1 MGRCLDSPAQ
11 LSATSA
17 DGTGGTSASPRFGR
31 ALNRSFR
38 RRWIALGALLGPPV
52 LWLLVVYLSSLVL
65 LVAAAMFRLDPRS
78 QKPTGDV
85 TADNVRAAF
94 SRTEYLEALARSV
107 GLAIAVTVLC
117 FVIALPV
124 AFCITKIVP
133 RWARRGLVVAM
144 LLPLWA
150 GYLVKAYAWKAML
163 RPASPFGIDTN
174 GGFLEATFG
183 YTPGYG
189 YVAVVLSLTYLWLPY
204 MVLPIYSGLERL
216 PESLLDASGDLGAR
230 PARTFRSVIM
240 PLLVPSIAAGSIFT
254 FSLSLGDYII
264 PAVVTERKVQ
274 LIGNVIERT
283 LLAPNQPLAA
293 AITLWPLLIIVV
305 YLMAMRRAGAFDNA

>member
-1 MGRCLDSPAQ
+1 MGQRLDSSPS
-11 LSATSA
+11 LIDRDA
-17 DGTGGTSASPRFGR
+17 DQAGGTNGSSRPVR
-31 ALNRSFR
+31 AVNRAFR
-38 RRWIALGALLGPPV
+38 RRWVALGALLTPPV
-52 LWLLVVYLSSLVL
+52 LWLLVVYIASLVL
-65 LVAAAMFRLDPRS
+65 LVAASMFELDPTS
-78 QKPTGDV
+78 QKPTTSFTTQNIID
-85 TADNVRAAF
+85 AF
-94 SRTEYLEALARSV
+94 TKSEYLQATVRSV
-107 GLAIAVTVLC
+107 GLAAAVTLLC
-117 FVIALPV
+117 FLIALPV
-124 AFCITKIVP
+124 AFCIAKIVP

-163 RPASPFGIDTN
+163 RPASPFGIDKN

-183 YTPGYG
+183 WTPGYG

-204 MVLPIYSGLERL
+204 MVLPIYMGFERL

-230 PARTFRSVIM
+230 PLRTFRSVIM
-240 PLLVPSIAAGSIFT
+240 PLMVPSIAAGSIFT

-264 PAVVTERKVQ
+264 PTVVTERKVQ
-274 LIGNVIERT
+274 MIGNVIERT

-305 YLMAMRRAGAFDNA
+305 YLFGMRRAGAFESI